1 MNAPSL
7 TATNGHPMPTSTPE
21 TSQRPDDTVHQAR
34 HAEQVSVFRVH
45 AAVFA
50 VSTVAIFLVNLLINL
65 AAGLTG
71 DLTAWWSLWVL
82 IGWGLG
88 IAVHG
93 LVVRLA
99 RPSSDA

>member
-1 MNAPSL
+1 MS
-7 TATNGHPMPTSTPE
+7 TSTPD
-21 TSQRPDDTVHQAR
+21 TSQRPGDTVRPAR
-34 HAEQVSVFRVH
+34 HAEEVSVFRVH

-65 AAGLTG
+65 AGGLTG
-71 DLTAWWSLWVL
+71 DLSTWWSLWVL

-99 RPSSDA
+99 RPSPDA

>member
-1 MNAPSL
+1 MS
-7 TATNGHPMPTSTPE
+7 TSTSD
-21 TSQRPDDTVHQAR
+21 TSQRPDDTVLQAR

-50 VSTVAIFLVNLLINL
+50 VSTVAIFIVNLLINL
-65 AAGLTG
+65 ADGLTG
-71 DLTAWWSLWVL
+71 DLRAWWSLWVL

-88 IAVHG
+88 IAIHG

-99 RPSSDA
+99 RPVSDA